1 MLAHWYIFVALGFTG
16 LIAGLIDTLAGGGG
30 LICVPALLSV
40 GLSPA
45 TTLGTNKL
53 QSCVGEFNAA
63 LHFIRKK
70 QINLHSLILGLVVTA
85 ISAIVGAICVQLI
98 HPDNLKK
105 ILPWLLLVVLIYT
118 IFSPNAKSVTTHA
131 KFSWRTFSLIF
142 GVIIGFYNGFFGPPT
157 GSLWMFAL
165 MFFAS
170 MSIVNATMHTKPLNF
185 IGNISSVIPFILAG
199 NIHYGAATSMALGQ
213 LIGSRIGAGLVIH
226 RGHRL
231 IKPFYITMVSLMLID
246 VFIKTYWF

>member
-1 MLAHWYIFVALGFTG
+1 MLHTISLIALGFIG

-30 LICVPALLSV
+30 LICVPALLSA

-53 QSCVGEFNAA
+53 QSCVGELNAA

-70 QINLHSLILGLVVTA
+70 KIDLKQMVFALVVTA
-85 ISAIVGAICVQLI
+85 LSAITGAICIQLI
-98 HPDNLKK
+98 HPD
-105 ILPWLLLVVLIYT
+105 ILGKLLPFLLLIVLIYT
-118 IFSPNAKSVTTHA
+118 IFSPKAREIDGPAKL
-131 KFSWRTFSLIF
+131 SWRNFSLIF
-142 GVIIGFYNGFFGPPT
+142 GILIGFYNGFFGPPT

-165 MFFAS
+165 MFFAG
-170 MSIVNATMHTKPLNF
+170 MNIVNATMHTKPLNF
-185 IGNISSVIPFILAG
+185 IGNATSVIPFILAG
-199 NIHYGAATSMALGQ
+199 NINYPAAIVMAVGQ

-231 IKPFYITMVSLMLID
+231 IKPFYIIMVSLMLIN
-246 VFIKTYWF
+246 VFVKVF

>member
-1 MLAHWYIFVALGFTG
+1 MLMHWYTYVALGLTG
-16 LIAGLIDTLAGGGG
+16 TIAGLIDTLAGGGG

-45 TTLGTNKL
+45 ATLGTNKL

-70 QINLHSLILGLVVTA
+70 QINLRALLLGLAVTA
-85 ISAIVGAICVQLI
+85 TSAIIGAICVQLI

-105 ILPWLLLVVLIYT
+105 ILPWLLLLVLVYT
-118 IFSPNAKSVTTHA
+118 VLSPNAKSITTDA
-131 KFSWRTFSLIF
+131 KLSWRTFSLTF

-165 MFFAS
+165 MFFAG

-185 IGNISSVIPFILAG
+185 IGNISSVIPFILTG
-199 NIHYGAATSMALGQ
+199 SINYDAAIAMALGQ
-213 LIGSRIGAGLVIH
+213 LIGSRVGAGLVIH
-226 RGHRL
+226 RGNRI
-231 IKPFYITMVSLMLID
+231 IKPLYITMVSIMLID
-246 VFIKTYWF
+246 VFIKSYWH